1 MAARNRLHRPSRHG
15 LNALKARVMVRGLQ
29 AIDRRTAAAQ
39 TLLAYRKELLADL
52 GGETTVS
59 A

>member
-1 MAARNRLHRPSRHG
+1 
-15 LNALKARVMVRGLQ
+15 MVRGLQ

-39 TLLAYRKELLADL
+39 DLLAYRKELLADL